1 MDALLFQIL
10 AGLATGGIYASV
22 ALALV
27 MIYQATHLVNFAQG
41 EMAMFSTYIA
51 WTLIESGLP
60 YWVAFAATVTIA
72 FVIGVAIERV
82 IIRPV
87 EQAPVLTVVVVFIGL
102 LTIFHSLAGGIWS
115 FTIKEFP
122 SPFPK
127 SSFGIAGVIGPH
139 QLGVVL
145 VTLIVLGLLFA
156 FFRYTPL
163 GLAMRAAAQNP
174 QMARLVGVRVDWML
188 ALGWGLA
195 ASVGAVAGVMVAHIV
210 YLDPN
215 MMSGILLYGFAAALM
230 GGIDNPWGAVI
241 GGFIV
246 GVLENMVAYAGNQI
260 EKATGVYII
269 GNGEKLTVALIIVIF
284 VLTLKPAGLFGR
296 VVVKRV

>member
-1 MDALLFQIL
+1 MEQFLQQI
-10 AGLATGGIYASV
+10 ASGLANGAIYACV

-27 MIYQATHLVNFAQG
+27 MIYVSTDHINFAQG
-41 EMAMFSTYIA
+41 EMAMFSTYLSWQLMTWGLSFWFAFIIA
-51 WTLIESGLP
+51 VILSFALGVLIE
-60 YWVAFAATVTIA
+60 
-72 FVIGVAIERV
+72 R
-82 IIRPV
+82 IILRPLHT
-87 EQAPVLTVVVVFIGL
+87 APVLSIIVVFIGL
-102 LTIFHSLAGGIWS
+102 LAIFNSVAGAIWS
-115 FTIKEFP
+115 YLIKEFP

-139 QLGVVL
+139 QLGVVV

-195 ASVGAVAGVMVAHIV
+195 ASVGAVAGIMVAHIV

-215 MMSGILLYGFAAALM
+215 MMGGILLYAFASALV
-230 GGIDNPWGAVI
+230 GGISNPAGAVA

-246 GVLENMVAYAGNQI
+246 GILENMVAFAGNQI
-260 EKATGVYII
+260 EKTTGIYII

-284 VLTLKPAGLFGR
+284 VLTVKPAGLFGR